1 MRRWQADTAVPVGD
15 RFLCWVNYLLGF
27 ILCDMAVDDA
37 SLKLW
42 PPVRDTPVLPPDEVH
57 CFESSTA
64 AGAGDVRFV
73 NIEARCCCGD
83 HGRPEHVRTRR
94 LLVHRD
100 HLDLSLSVDEPLE
113 LVKDGLLDCDELW
126 TL

>member
-1 MRRWQADTAVPVGD
+1 MAGILGCLRKRPVPI
-15 RFLCWVNYLLGF
+15 LCWVDYLLGF

-73 NIEARCCCGD
+73 NIEARCCGGD
-83 HGRPEHVRTRR
+83 HGRSTCEHVRFLFT
-94 LLVHRD
+94 VTT
-100 HLDLSLSVDEPLE
+100 
-113 LVKDGLLDCDELW
+113 W
-126 TL
+126 T